1 MLPAAVDP
9 VSVTVRIARPREE
22 VFAYLEDVAN
32 HAEFSDHYLKEWHLT
47 RVDSVGRGAGA
58 RFRVDAPFQRFGWA
72 DYTLVEVDR
81 PHRIVALGRGGK
93 FNRIMTTA
101 IWTLDVGPGGGTE
114 VEYMIES
121 EPAFPTDKLMETLSR
136 QRRWFKRGVGKAM
149 RRLQSILEENED
161 RGARTTVA
169 GL

>member
-9 VSVTVRIARPREE
+9 VSVTITIDRPREE

-32 HAEFSDHYLKEWHLT
+32 HSEFSDHYLKQWHLT

-58 RFRVDAPFQRFGWA
+58 RFRVDAPLQRFGWA
-72 DYTLVEVDR
+72 DFTLVEVDPPR
-81 PHRIVALGRGGK
+81 RIVALGRGGK
-93 FNRIMTTA
+93 FNRIKTTA
-101 IWTLDVGPGGGTE
+101 IWTLDTGPGGGTT

-121 EPAFPTDKLMETLSR
+121 EPAFPTDKWMETLSR
-136 QRRWFKRGVGKAM
+136 QRGWFKRKVRKSM

-161 RGARTTVA
+161 RGVRTTVA
-169 GL
+169 GH

>member
-9 VSVTVRIARPREE
+9 VSVTITIARPRDE

-32 HAEFSDHYLKEWHLT
+32 HSEFSDHYLKQWHLT

-72 DYTLVEVDR
+72 DFTLVEVDSPR
-81 PHRIVALGRGGK
+81 RIVALGRGGK
-93 FNRIMTTA
+93 FNRIKTTA
-101 IWTLDVGPGGGTE
+101 IWTLDNAPGGGTS
-114 VEYMIES
+114 VEYMVES
-121 EPAFPTDKLMETLSR
+121 EPALPTDRWFESLSR
-136 QRRWFKRGVGKAM
+136 QRGWFKRKVRKAM